1 MRREIPIKA
10 VQTVKMLDNEVG
22 YVRLASFISQKA
34 NDEMKA
40 ALVKLENLHAK
51 GVILDLRDNPGGL
64 LSNAI
69 EISNMFLE
77 SGNVVSTVD
86 RDGYKTPAASSG
98 SPLWRKP
105 MVVLINKNSAS
116 ASEITSGALHDNGR
130 ALLVGQNTF
139 GKGLVQG
146 INRLD
151 DGTGINITIA
161 KYLTP
166 SDEDIH
172 KKGIKPDVVVEVSSE
187 DKTQGPWWNDHKT
200 GKRAPEDGKDLQ
212 INSAMQVLRKK
223 IREVDQVAIGP
234 N

>member
-1 MRREIPIKA
+1 
-10 VQTVKMLDNEVG
+10 
-22 YVRLASFISQKA
+22 
-34 NDEMKA
+34 
-40 ALVKLENLHAK
+40 
-51 GVILDLRDNPGGL
+51 
-64 LSNAI
+64 
-69 EISNMFLE
+69 MFLE

-151 DGTGINITIA
+151 DGTGVN
-161 KYLTP
+161 Y
-166 SDEDIH
+166 H
-172 KKGIKPDVVVEVSSE
+172 Y
-187 DKTQGPWWNDHKT
+187 
-200 GKRAPEDGKDLQ
+200 R
-212 INSAMQVLRKK
+212 
-223 IREVDQVAIGP
+223 
-234 N
+234 